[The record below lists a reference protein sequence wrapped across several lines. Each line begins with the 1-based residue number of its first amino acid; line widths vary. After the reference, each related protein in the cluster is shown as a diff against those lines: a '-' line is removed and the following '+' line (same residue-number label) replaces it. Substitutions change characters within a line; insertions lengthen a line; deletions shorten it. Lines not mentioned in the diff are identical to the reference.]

1 MWGLRYDS
9 ICVRVLKTMNAE
21 IDRFVDIVSGS
32 ERVVGFTGAGISTE
46 SGIPDYRGKGGI
58 WNRFQPVY
66 FDEFVNDPGKRRLY
80 WERKAEV
87 WPAIRDA
94 APNPGHQFF
103 VDLHRGGGLLGV
115 VTQNIDGLHEK
126 SGLPPERIVNLH
138 GNTLE
143 TTCLS
148 CSYRVDSDE
157 VFRSL
162 DLEGEAP
169 RCPECGGLLK
179 PDTISFGQQL
189 DPRTIERGEEL
200 ARSCDCMVVFGS
212 TLVVYPAAAI
222 PEIAKRNGAVLL
234 IVTLSETP
242 LDAEADLSVRRPIG
256 EFVAEV
262 RAALTSRP

>member
-9 ICVRVLKTMNAE
+9 IPVRELKRMDTE
-21 IDRFVDIVSGS
+21 IERFVDIVSAS
-32 ERVVGFTGAGISTE
+32 RRVVGFTGAGISTE

-66 FDEFVNDPGKRRLY
+66 FDEFVNDPAKRRLY
-80 WERKAEV
+80 WQRKAET

-94 APNPGHQFF
+94 LPNPGHELF
-103 VDLHRGGGLLGV
+103 VDLHRGGSLLGV

-157 VFRSL
+157 VFRAL
-162 DLEGEAP
+162 DLEQGAP

-189 DPRTIERGEEL
+189 DARTIERGQEL
-200 ARSCDCMVVFGS
+200 ARGCDCMVVFGS
-212 TLVVYPAAAI
+212 TLVVYPAAAL
-222 PEIAKRNGAVLL
+222 PEMAGRNGAALV

-242 LDAEADLSVRRPIG
+242 LDGEADLSVRRPIG

-262 RAALTSRP
+262 RAALAAGS